1 MKTSP
6 LLFAAACLGMLLFGI
21 VLVSLG
27 TVNTFL
33 ASSMNLETSALASL
47 AAVLP
52 LGILAGSLVF
62 GPVVDRAGYKTPFLL
77 SALLV
82 GAGFEAIAFSGSVT
96 LVQAAFF
103 CIGLGG
109 GVLNGGTN
117 ALVSD
122 ISGESRG
129 AKLSFLGVFFGVGAL
144 GMPAL
149 TSMLVT
155 VVTYGVIVAGVGALV
170 LASALFFAYLEFPAP
185 KRPQGFPVREG
196 LHLVRDGGLLAL
208 AIVLFFESGAE
219 GMANTWTVHY
229 LREGV
234 GVSPEDALLALTAFA
249 VGLTAARLVLGG
261 LLRRVRPHRAV
272 FVCIAVALAGGGLL
286 IHAESVTETFLALVL
301 FGVGCAPVFPV
312 VLGYIGERY
321 PSLTGTAFSVALVIA
336 LLGNTLL
343 NYLTG
348 TTLAGAG
355 LEAFPIILTST
366 VGAVALMFWAARWIT
381 ARNTPANG
389 GQPGD
394 QTTDAKEA

>member
-1 MKTSP
+1 MASTR
-6 LLFAAACLGMLLFGI
+6 LHFAAACLGMLLFCI

-33 ASSMNLETSALASL
+33 ASSMNLEPAALASL

-62 GPVVDRAGYKTPFLL
+62 GPVVDRVGYRTPFLL

-96 LVQAAFF
+96 IIQAAFF
-103 CIGLGG
+103 CIGVGG

-122 ISGESRG
+122 ISGEVRG
-129 AKLSFLGVFFGVGAL
+129 ARLSFLGVFFGVGAL

-149 TSMLVT
+149 TSLLVT
-155 VVTYGVIVAGVGALV
+155 VTSYGTIVAGVGVLV
-170 LASALFFAYLEFPAP
+170 LVSALFFAGLRFPDP
-185 KRPQGFPVREG
+185 KRPQGFPLREG
-196 LHLVRDGGLLAL
+196 LRLVRDGGLLAL

-234 GVSPEDALLALTAFA
+234 AASPEDAPLALTVFA
-249 VGLTAARLVLGG
+249 IGLTVARLVLGG
-261 LLRRVRPHRAV
+261 LLRRVRPDRAV
-272 FVCIAVALAGGGLL
+272 FVCITLAVAVGFVL
-286 IHAESVTETFLALVL
+286 IQTESVSGAFLALVL

-321 PSLTGTAFSVALVIA
+321 PALTGTAFSLALVIA
-336 LLGNTLL
+336 LLGNTVL

-348 TTLAGAG
+348 TALAGVG
-355 LEAFPIILTST
+355 VQTFPVILTCT
-366 VGAVALMFWAARWIT
+366 AAAVALMFWAARRIT
-381 ARNTPANG
+381 VRDSLAGSRRA
-389 GQPGD
+389 GD
-394 QTTDAKEA
+394 HTTNVKEA